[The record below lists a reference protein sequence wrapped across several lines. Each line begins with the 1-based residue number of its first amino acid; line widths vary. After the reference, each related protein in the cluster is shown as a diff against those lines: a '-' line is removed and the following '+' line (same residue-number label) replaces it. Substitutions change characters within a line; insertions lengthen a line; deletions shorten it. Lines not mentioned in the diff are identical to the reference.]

1 MTTNTTQIGD
11 RVRLIYTDDPY
22 TNLKTGDEGI
32 VTFVDDIGTV
42 FVNWDSGSR
51 LGMVQGHDRFAVI
64 SG

>member
-1 MTTNTTQIGD
+1 MATNTTQIGD

-51 LGMVQGHDRFAVI
+51 LGMVPGHDRFAVI
-64 SG
+64 SA